1 MAMTTGG
8 IPMQSD
14 HIVSRFDEELAT
26 LAVRIA
32 QMGGLAEQSL
42 TNAIT
47 ALRTRDH
54 ELAEQ
59 VIINDQK
66 IDAMETEVEDLAIQ
80 LIARRQPMASDLREV
95 MAANKICSDLERIGD
110 LAKNVAKRVGII
122 REEYQPPKIILGIEH
137 LSDIALQQLKDV
149 LDAYTRRDVEAAKG
163 VWHRD
168 RNLDAIYTSIF
179 RELLTYMM
187 EDPRSITLCT
197 HLLFAAKNIE
207 RIGDHATNI
216 AETIC
221 YLVTG
226 DQLEGDRIKVD
237 EMSDIQPVDSA
248 SKSTPGA

>member
-1 MAMTTGG
+1 MAATSNGNVT
-8 IPMQSD
+8 QSD
-14 HIVSRFDEELAT
+14 HIVSRYDEELDN

-32 QMGGLAEQSL
+32 QMGGLAEQAL
-42 TNAIT
+42 TNAIV
-47 ALRTRDH
+47 ALRKRDH
-54 ELAEQ
+54 ELAET
-59 VIINDQK
+59 VILDDQR
-66 IDAMETEVEDLAIQ
+66 IDSIEAEIEDLAIQ
-80 LIARRQPMASDLREV
+80 LIARRQPMASDLREI
-95 MAANKICSDLERIGD
+95 MAANKISSDLERVGD
-110 LAKNVAKRVGII
+110 LAKNVAKRVTVI

-137 LSDIALQQLKDV
+137 LSDIALQQLKDI
-149 LDAYTRRDVEAAKG
+149 LDAYTRRDVAMATD

-216 AETIC
+216 AETVY

-226 DQLEGDRIKVD
+226 ENMTAERTKVD
-237 EMSDIQPVDSA
+237 ELSDAPVSA
-248 SKSTPGA
+248 VIPGSKD

>member
-1 MAMTTGG
+1 MSATSNGNVT
-8 IPMQSD
+8 QSD
-14 HIVSRFDEELAT
+14 HIVSRYDEELDN

-32 QMGGLAEQSL
+32 QMGGLAEQAL
-42 TNAIT
+42 TNAIL
-47 ALRTRDH
+47 ALRKRDH
-54 ELAEQ
+54 ELAEK
-59 VIINDQK
+59 VILTDQQ
-66 IDAMETEVEDLAIQ
+66 IDNIEAEIEDLAIQ
-80 LIARRQPMASDLREV
+80 MIARRQPMASDLREI
-95 MAANKICSDLERIGD
+95 MAANKISSDLERVGD
-110 LAKNVAKRVGII
+110 LAKNVAKRVTVI

-137 LSDIALQQLKDV
+137 LSDIALQQLKDI
-149 LDAYTRRDVEAAKG
+149 LDAYTRRDVALATD

-216 AETIC
+216 AETVY

-226 DQLEGDRIKVD
+226 ENMNAKRTKVD
-237 EMSDIQPVDSA
+237 ELSDAPVGA
-248 SKSTPGA
+248 VIPGSKE